1 MIGDST
7 TVHDRVLGD
16 SMDNV
21 AVRLRLIGQ
30 MEAWTINSESVLPP
44 GRKTRALLA
53 IVVLSAPRPV
63 LRSRLAELLWSR
75 RPEEQARASLR
86 QEIHRLLEVLAPAGT
101 DILQINR
108 DSLVLRPG
116 VVWVDVEE
124 VLRATTAHPGALALL
139 DSELLEE
146 LDGVDPAF
154 DGWLH
159 GERERLRDRARSVAE
174 ALLNEQAAPETLI
187 PVAQQLLAI
196 DRAHEGAWR
205 ALMRAHAERGERGMA
220 IQSYDRC
227 RAVLADLLD
236 AVPSPETQQ
245 LLAEIR
251 SGKAVRA
258 PTPPPMPSAASPEP
272 RSEPRIAPRSGA
284 RVGVLPLTL
293 VGTEPAQS
301 YLALGLA
308 EEMTSGLSRF
318 RWLSLVSTSSLAQAV
333 HENRDDYALRQNL
346 GLDYLID
353 GTVQRGGD
361 RIRITPRLI
370 DLRDGNQVVWTRRFD
385 RTLDDLLSVQDD
397 VASETVAQV
406 DPELLRLE
414 SRRASLVPF
423 SECTPWELMLRS
435 LPGMSRS
442 DKQQFLESGASLRR
456 GIERQPDLA
465 PAHTWLAYWYNFLV
479 EHGWADDM
487 IGTIEAA
494 SRHAERGITLDPQN
508 ARCFTVAGHVR
519 AALERRLP
527 EALSL
532 HDRALALNPNLAMA
546 WALSGFAHLYVGG
559 LDEAEDRLER
569 YRQLS
574 PADPFAFQYDVGFS
588 LLAFVRGDY
597 EKAAEWGRAV
607 NELNPDYAPGCKAY
621 LAALGRLGREQ
632 EASVVR
638 RRLMAFEPDF
648 SIDRFVEASPFEANE
663 PTQHIAD
670 GLRRAGIADSAA
682 LIS

>member
-1 MIGDST
+1 MTAHEHTQGSG
-7 TVHDRVLGD
+7 LGD
-16 SMDNV
+16 ADQV

-30 MEAWTINSESVLPP
+30 MEAWTVNSDSVLPP

-101 DILQINR
+101 EILTINR

-116 VVWVDVEE
+116 IVWVDVDE
-124 VLRATTAHPGALALL
+124 VLRATTASPGALALL

-154 DGWLH
+154 DIWLH

-174 ALLNEQAAPETLI
+174 ALLNEQVAPETLI

-227 RAVLADLLD
+227 RAVLSDLLD
-236 AVPSPETQQ
+236 AAPSPETQA

-251 SGKAVRA
+251 SGKAVRPQTMPA
-258 PTPPPMPSAASPEP
+258 PASSVNEPKLEP
-272 RSEPRIAPRSGA
+272 RPPLPRTGA
-284 RVGVLPLTL
+284 RIGALPLSL
-293 VGTEPAQS
+293 VGTDPAHNH
-301 YLALGLA
+301 LAMGLA
-308 EEMTSGLSRF
+308 EEITSSLSRF
-318 RWLSLVSTSSLAQAV
+318 RWLSIVSTSSLVQSVADG
-333 HENRDDYALRQNL
+333 RDDTALRNAL

-353 GTVQRGGD
+353 GTVQRAGD
-361 RIRITPRLI
+361 RIRIAPRLI

-385 RTLDDLLSVQDD
+385 RTMDDLLSLQDE
-397 VASETVAQV
+397 VASETVAQIE
-406 DPELLRLE
+406 PEVLRLE
-414 SRRASLVPF
+414 SRRAAQVPLADAG
-423 SECTPWELMLRS
+423 PWELMLRA

-442 DKQQFLESGASLRR
+442 DRQQFMESGASLRR
-456 GIERQPDLA
+456 AIERQPDLA
-465 PAHTWLAYWYNFLV
+465 PAHTWLAYWFSLLD
-479 EHGWADDM
+479 EHGWAKDRVGM
-487 IGTIEAA
+487 AEQAA
-494 SRHAERGITLDPQN
+494 RHAERGITLDPQN
-508 ARCFTVAGHVR
+508 ARSFTVAGHVR
-519 AALERRLP
+519 AALEHRLP

-532 HDRALALNPNLAMA
+532 HERALALNPNLAMA
-546 WALSGFAHLYVGG
+546 WALSGFAQLYVGK
-559 LDEAEDRLER
+559 LDESERRFER

-574 PADPFAFQYDVGFS
+574 PGDPFAFQYDVGFS
-588 LLAFVRGDY
+588 LLAFLRGDY
-597 EKAAEWGRAV
+597 EKAAEFGRAV

-621 LAALGRLGREQ
+621 LAALGQLGKHA
-632 EASVVR
+632 EAAVVR
-638 RRLMAFEPDF
+638 KRLRAFEPEF
-648 SIDRFVEASPFEANE
+648 GIEQFVAVSPFEDRRATE
-663 PTQHIAD
+663 RLAD
-670 GLRRAGIADSAA
+670 GLRRAGIEETAPAES
-682 LIS
+682 

>member
-1 MIGDST
+1 MTSQNQGHGST
-7 TVHDRVLGD
+7 TGHGFADLD
-16 SMDNV
+16 SI

-30 MEAWTINSESVLPP
+30 MEAWTVNSDSVLPP

-86 QEIHRLLEVLAPAGT
+86 QEIHRLLEVLTPAGT
-101 DILQINR
+101 EILTINR

-116 VVWVDVEE
+116 VVWVDVDE

-154 DGWLH
+154 DIWLH

-174 ALLNEQAAPETLI
+174 ALLNEQVAPETLI

-236 AVPSPETQQ
+236 AAPSPETQG

-251 SGKAVRA
+251 SGKTVRA
-258 PTPPPMPSAASPEP
+258 PTLPPPLIGAEARAELRPAVA
-272 RSEPRIAPRSGA
+272 RSGA
-284 RVGVLPLTL
+284 RIGVLPLTL
-293 VGTEPAQS
+293 VGPDPVHNH
-301 YLALGLA
+301 LAMGLA
-308 EEMTSGLSRF
+308 EEITSSLSRF
-318 RWLSLVSTSSLAQAV
+318 RWMSIVSTSSLVQTV
-333 HENRDDYALRQNL
+333 GDSRDDTVLRQTL

-361 RIRITPRLI
+361 RIRIAPRLI

-385 RTLDDLLSVQDD
+385 RSMDDLLSVQDD

-406 DPELLRLE
+406 EPELLLLE
-414 SRRASLVPF
+414 GRRALLTPVADAG
-423 SECTPWELMLRS
+423 PWELTMRA
-435 LPGMSRS
+435 LPSMRRS
-442 DKQQFLESGASLRR
+442 DRQQFMEAGVLLRR
-456 GIERQPDLA
+456 AIEMQPDLA
-465 PAHTWLAYWYNFLV
+465 PAHTWLAYWHCLLD
-479 EHGWADDM
+479 EHGWAEDR
-487 IGTIEAA
+487 AA
-494 SRHAERGITLDPQN
+494 IAEQAARHAERGITLDPQN
-508 ARCFTVAGHVR
+508 ARSFTVAGHVR
-519 AALERRLP
+519 AALEHRLP

-532 HDRALALNPNLAMA
+532 HQRALALNPNLGMA
-546 WALSGFAHLYVGG
+546 WALSGFAHLYAGK
-559 LDEAEDRLER
+559 LDEAASRFDR
-569 YRQLS
+569 YRELS

-588 LLAFVRGDY
+588 LLAFLRGDD
-597 EKAAEWGRAV
+597 EKAAEFGRAV
-607 NELNPDYAPGCKAY
+607 NELNPDYAPGCKVY
-621 LAALGRLGREQ
+621 LAALGRLGRDA
-632 EASVVR
+632 EAAVVR
-638 RRLMAFEPDF
+638 KRLIGFDPNF
-648 SIDRFVEASPFEANE
+648 RIDRFTAESAFADAGNTERLASGMR
-663 PTQHIAD
+663 Q
-670 GLRRAGIADSAA
+670 AGIPETISA
-682 LIS
+682 

>member
-1 MIGDST
+1 
-7 TVHDRVLGD
+7 
-16 SMDNV
+16 MDNV
-21 AVRLRLIGQ
+21 AIRLRLIGQ
-30 MEAWTINSESVLPP
+30 MEAWTVNSESVLPP

-53 IVVLSAPRPV
+53 TVVLSAPRPV

-86 QEIHRLLEVLAPAGT
+86 QEIHRLLEVLTPAGT
-101 DILQINR
+101 EILQINR

-116 VVWVDVEE
+116 VVWVDVDE

-154 DGWLH
+154 DVWLH
-159 GERERLRDRARSVAE
+159 GERERLRDRARNVAE
-174 ALLNEQAAPETLI
+174 ALLNEQVAPEALI

-236 AVPSPETQQ
+236 AVPSPETQS

-251 SGKAVRA
+251 SGKAVRVPNPA
-258 PTPPPMPSAASPEP
+258 PSYSAAPEP
-272 RSEPRIAPRSGA
+272 RSETRMSSRTGA
-284 RVGVLPLTL
+284 RIGVLPLTL
-293 VGTEPAQS
+293 VGTEPAHS

-308 EEMTSGLSRF
+308 EEITSALSRF

-333 HENRDDYALRQNL
+333 QDGRDDYALRQIL

-353 GTVQRGGD
+353 GTVQRGGE
-361 RIRITPRLI
+361 RIRVTPRLI

-385 RTLDDLLSVQDD
+385 RSLDDLLSLQDD

-414 SRRASLVPF
+414 SRRAVLVPMANA
-423 SECTPWELMLRS
+423 SPWDLMLRA

-442 DKQQFLESGASLRR
+442 DRTQFMESGTALRR
-456 GIERQPDLA
+456 AIERQPDLA
-465 PAHTWLAYWYNFLV
+465 PAHTWLGYWYGFLI
-479 EHGWADDM
+479 EHGWVEDLD
-487 IGTIEAA
+487 EATETA

-508 ARCFTVAGHVR
+508 ARCFTVAGHIR

-532 HDRALALNPNLAMA
+532 HERALALNPNLAMA
-546 WALSGFAHLYVGG
+546 WALSGFAHLWASN
-559 LDEAEDRLER
+559 LDQAQQRLER

-588 LLAFVRGDY
+588 FVAYMRSDF
-597 EKAAEWGRAV
+597 ERAAEYGRAV

-621 LAALGRLGREQ
+621 LAALGQLGRHN
-632 EASVVR
+632 EAAVVR
-638 RRLMAFEPDF
+638 RRLLAFEPGF
-648 SIDRFVEASPFEANE
+648 CLDRFMAATPFEDTRQTE
-663 PTQHIAD
+663 RLAD
-670 GLRRAGIADSAA
+670 GLRLAGIKETAETEV
-682 LIS
+682 